1 MRPYYNFVDCITKMA
16 SKESL
21 NNLSVEDLNITL
33 YKHLRNQ
40 RVDIL
45 RIVAILMGI
54 NRDAVNAKSKRH
66 VKKIIEKIYK
76 DVLEDAEKSEQDKKT
91 NLIGIINE
99 VTTIMQKLDNKEL
112 NAPTSS
118 EQKKDADP
126 DERAKENIKV
136 VNHGNEE
143 SDIQA

>member
-1 MRPYYNFVDCITKMA
+1 MRPYYNFVDRITKMT

-21 NNLSVEDLNITL
+21 NNLSVEDLAMTL
-33 YKHLRNQ
+33 YKHLLNQ

-54 NRDAVNAKSKRH
+54 NRDAVNAKSKWH

-99 VTTIMQKLDNKEL
+99 VTTIM
-112 NAPTSS
+112 
-118 EQKKDADP
+118 
-126 DERAKENIKV
+126 
-136 VNHGNEE
+136 
-143 SDIQA
+143 

>member
-1 MRPYYNFVDCITKMA
+1 MT

-21 NNLSVEDLNITL
+21 NNLSVEDLAMTL
-33 YKHLRNQ
+33 YKHLLNQ

-66 VKKIIEKIYK
+66 VKKNIEKIYK

-112 NAPTSS
+112 KAPTSS

>member
-1 MRPYYNFVDCITKMA
+1 MA

-54 NRDAVNAKSKRH
+54 NRDAVNAKSKRP

-76 DVLEDAEKSEQDKKT
+76 DILEDAEKSE
-91 NLIGIINE
+91 
-99 VTTIMQKLDNKEL
+99 
-112 NAPTSS
+112 
-118 EQKKDADP
+118 
-126 DERAKENIKV
+126 
-136 VNHGNEE
+136 
-143 SDIQA
+143 

>member
-1 MRPYYNFVDCITKMA
+1 MRPYYNFVDRITKMT

-21 NNLSVEDLNITL
+21 NNLSVEDLAMTL
-33 YKHLRNQ
+33 YKHLLNQ

-54 NRDAVNAKSKRH
+54 NRDAVNAKSKRP

-99 VTTIMQKLDNKEL
+99 VTTIM
-112 NAPTSS
+112 
-118 EQKKDADP
+118 
-126 DERAKENIKV
+126 
-136 VNHGNEE
+136 
-143 SDIQA
+143 

>member
-1 MRPYYNFVDCITKMA
+1 M
-16 SKESL
+16 
-21 NNLSVEDLNITL
+21 
-33 YKHLRNQ
+33 
-40 RVDIL
+40 
-45 RIVAILMGI
+45 
-54 NRDAVNAKSKRH
+54 
-66 VKKIIEKIYK
+66 KKIIEKIYK

>member
-54 NRDAVNAKSKRH
+54 NRDAVNAKSKRP

-76 DVLEDAEKSEQDKKT
+76 DILEDAEKSEQGKKT
-91 NLIGIINE
+91 NLIGIIYE
-99 VTTIMQKLDNKEL
+99 VTTIMQKLDKKEL

-118 EQKKDADP
+118 EQKKVADP

-136 VNHGNEE
+136 VNHGDEE

>member
-1 MRPYYNFVDCITKMA
+1 MRPYCNFVDCITKIT

-21 NNLSVEDLNITL
+21 NNLSVEDLAMTL

-40 RVDIL
+40 TVDIL
-45 RIVAILMGI
+45 KIVAILMEI
-54 NRDAVNAKSKRH
+54 NRDAVNTKSKRH

-99 VTTIMQKLDNKEL
+99 VTTIMLDNK
-112 NAPTSS
+112 
-118 EQKKDADP
+118 
-126 DERAKENIKV
+126 
-136 VNHGNEE
+136 
-143 SDIQA
+143 